1 MVKNSL
7 NIDFGTVLG
16 SIWEGLGR
24 PWASC
29 GRSWGLF
36 GRSWG
41 ALGPLLGVLG
51 VRMSSK
57 TPLGWIL
64 GRFGLVL
71 GWFWASLGGNL
82 KGFGAEC
89 WEQLGRA
96 RKNRGQLEKFRK
108 RDSCAFRSPA
118 RSGLN
123 GSAMPPTPIR
133 RFVRS
138 SLVRSFV
145 RSFVRTYV
153 CTLQSQRTCREF
165 VCLVASTSFCCSIR
179 VGLLVFW

>member
-1 MVKNSL
+1 MAQNVDLGRSWAP
-7 NIDFGTVLG
+7 FGR
-16 SIWEGLGR
+16 GLGR
-24 PWASC
+24 SWASC

-57 TPLGWIL
+57 TPLGWML

-118 RSGLN
+118 RSGLV
-123 GSAMPPTPIR
+123 APP
-133 RFVRS
+133 FH
-138 SLVRSFV
+138 
-145 RSFVRTYV
+145 
-153 CTLQSQRTCREF
+153 
-165 VCLVASTSFCCSIR
+165 
-179 VGLLVFW
+179 